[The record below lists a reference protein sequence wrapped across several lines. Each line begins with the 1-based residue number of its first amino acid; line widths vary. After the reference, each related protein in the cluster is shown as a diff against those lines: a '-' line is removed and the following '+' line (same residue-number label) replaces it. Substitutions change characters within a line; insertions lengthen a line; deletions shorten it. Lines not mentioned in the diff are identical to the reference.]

1 MFLIEAVSK
10 NLDKRCQLDTA
21 KFKRLVLEIP
31 GSLLTAPERKSRNDH
46 RACHRIANRDSE
58 EETGKNPQKLK
69 GKK

>member
-1 MFLIEAVSK
+1 MFLIEAMSK

-21 KFKRLVLEIP
+21 KFKKLVLEIP
-31 GSLLTAPERKSRNDH
+31 GSLLRPKEKSRNDH